1 MSVRNIVIVVVLL
14 LAGALA
20 LDSFYIVD
28 ERQRAI
34 LLRFGDVKSSEEGEQ
49 PGLHFKFP
57 LADQVKYFDA
67 RVLTKDATPER
78 YLTIEQKP
86 LIVDWFA
93 KWRVNSPRV
102 YYTATS
108 GIEDTA
114 SARLQARV
122 NQGLRDQIGRRTM
135 HEVIS
140 GERDQLM
147 LELTN
152 NLNVT
157 MNEEFGISVIDVRVK
172 RIDLPDEVSSAVFE
186 RMNSEREV
194 EARQYRATGNEEAA
208 GIRAAAE
215 RDVTVIGAE
224 AQRDAERIRGDGDA
238 EATRIYAEAY
248 GQDAEFYEF
257 YRSINAYV
265 TVFEDGRSLLVLDPS
280 SEFFKYL
287 KSGTGD

>member
-1 MSVRNIVIVVVLL
+1 MSVKNIVIVVVVLLIGALL
-14 LAGALA
+14 L
-20 LDSFYIVD
+20 DTFYIVD

-34 LLRFGDVKSSEEGEQ
+34 LLRFGDVMSPEEGEL
-49 PGLHFKFP
+49 PGLHLKFP
-57 LADQVKYFDA
+57 IADQVKYFDG
-67 RVLTKDATPER
+67 RVLTRDATPER

-93 KWRVNSPRV
+93 KWRIANPRS

-108 GIEDTA
+108 GIEESA
-114 SARLQARV
+114 NARLQAKV
-122 NQGLRDQIGRRTM
+122 SQGLRDQIGKRDM

-147 LELTN
+147 QELTN
-152 NLNVT
+152 EMNVT
-157 MNEEFGISVIDVRVK
+157 MMDEFGITVIDVRVK

-194 EARQYRATGNEEAA
+194 EARQYRATGREQAIGIEADA
-208 GIRAAAE
+208 QRQ
-215 RDVTVIGAE
+215 VTVIGAE

-238 EATRIYAEAY
+238 QATKIYADAY
-248 GQDAEFYEF
+248 GQDKEFYEF

-265 TVFEDGRSLLVLDPS
+265 NVFQDGRSLLVLDPS

-287 KSGTGD
+287 KRDIAE

>member
-1 MSVRNIVIVVVLL
+1 MSVRNIVIVVVVLL
-14 LAGALA
+14 LGALA
-20 LDSFYIVD
+20 LDAFYIVD

-34 LLRFGDVKSSEEGEQ
+34 LLRFGEVKSSEEGEQ
-49 PGLHFKFP
+49 PGLHFKIP

-67 RVLTKDATPER
+67 RVLTKDATPES

-93 KWRVNSPRV
+93 KWRVNNPRV

-147 LELTN
+147 QELTN

-157 MNEEFGISVIDVRVK
+157 MTEEFGISIIDVRVK

-194 EARQYRATGNEEAA
+194 EARQYRATGNEQAI

-215 RDVTVIGAE
+215 REVTVIGAE

-238 EATRIYAEAY
+238 QATKIYAEAY

-287 KSGTGD
+287 KSDTGD